1 MGEGISNVEQDLFEE
16 KAAICEFDGGQDRE
30 SAERAAREE
39 VEQHRFRCEVSYVL
53 RLAHQHGSDRSD
65 SYLFNVERQR
75 GAEPS
80 ERLRAAAK
88 DQWIK
93 GNRGEAFQW
102 L

>member
-1 MGEGISNVEQDLFEE
+1 MGEGLSNVEQDLFEE
-16 KAAICEFDGGQDRE
+16 RAAIREYDGGQDRE

-39 VEQHRFRCEVSYVL
+39 VEQYRFRCEVRDVL
-53 RLAHQHGSDRSD
+53 RMANRYGSDRSD
-65 SYLFNVERQR
+65 RYLLGVERQR
-75 GAEPS
+75 GSESA

-93 GNRGEAFQW
+93 GNRGEADKW